1 MMRVYVTGAT
11 GFVGSNVV
19 KVLAERHGATLR
31 TPVHH
36 HRPGG
41 AFSVSPVVELTD
53 RSAVRESIVEFAPHA
68 VVHCAILNDLTALY
82 ANRRAAWD
90 AYVGAT
96 RNVVDAAEEAGAKMV
111 LVSTDWVFDGTQRD
125 ADEETPP
132 NPINLYGVLK
142 LACELVVTQRSRHGA
157 VARISGVNGVHWAQ
171 SEMPR
176 VQDAGFGYLVAAIV
190 GTLRSGRPFT
200 VWESPSINMVATPS
214 LASDCAEKIWRIIEA
229 DGEGIFH
236 CCGGESVTRHA
247 LALKAAE
254 VFDLDPSLIRRGRPS
269 AGALPPVPIPH
280 DTSLDARLTAAKL
293 GVDLLSV
300 AEQLRRF
307 RVELDTGHLEDMGAG
322 AGAS

>member
-1 MMRVYVTGAT
+1 MRVYVTGGT
-11 GFVGSNVV
+11 GLVGSNVA
-19 KVLAERHGATLR
+19 KVLAERHRVTLC
-31 TPVHH
+31 TPVHR

-53 RSAVRESIVEFAPHA
+53 RSTVRESIVEFAPHA

-82 ANRRAAWD
+82 ADRKAAWD

-96 RNVVDAAEEAGAKMV
+96 RNVVDAAEEVEAKVV

-125 ADEETPP
+125 ADEDTPP

-157 VARISGVNGVHWAQ
+157 VARISGVQGVHWAR

-176 VQDAGFGYLVAAIV
+176 VQDAGFGYLVASIV
-190 GTLRSGRPFT
+190 DTLRSGRPFT
-200 VWESPSINMVATPS
+200 VWESPLINMVATPS
-214 LASDCAEKIWRIIEA
+214 LASDCAEKIWRIIEV
-229 DGEGIFH
+229 DGEGVFH
-236 CCGGESVTRHA
+236 CCGAESVTRHE
-247 LALKAAE
+247 LALMAAE
-254 VFDLDPSLIRRGRPS
+254 VFDLDPSLIRRGPPS

-280 DTSLDARLTAAKL
+280 NTSLDARLTAAKL
-293 GVDLLSV
+293 GVDLLPV

-307 RVELDTGHLEDMGAG
+307 RVQLDAGRLEDIVTV